1 MRDHKIFQVA
11 YERTNHC
18 IFVQTIRGSSFRVA
32 FTMLSMT
39 SLLLAADQ
47 NKNVLKL
54 GFFGQSPFE
63 SSYKMKP
70 DYMTQ
75 TVFAAERKDV
85 R

>member
-1 MRDHKIFQVA
+1 
-11 YERTNHC
+11 
-18 IFVQTIRGSSFRVA
+18 
-32 FTMLSMT
+32 MLSMT